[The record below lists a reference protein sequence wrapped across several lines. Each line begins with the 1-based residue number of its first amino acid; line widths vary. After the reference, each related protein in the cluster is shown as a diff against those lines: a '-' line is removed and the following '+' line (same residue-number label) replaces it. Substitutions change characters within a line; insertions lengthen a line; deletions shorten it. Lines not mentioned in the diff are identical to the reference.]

1 MRMRRKG
8 YMERV
13 RNSEKGMFTPLVFTT
28 TGGMGNECSRL
39 TKKLANLIANKTGES
54 YPDVM
59 RHMRTRLRFALLRST
74 LVAIR
79 GHRGRVE
86 KDKEEPLG
94 DISFN
99 LIPEV
104 RDF

>member
-1 MRMRRKG
+1 
-8 YMERV
+8 
-13 RNSEKGMFTPLVFTT
+13 MFTPLVFTT

-54 YPDVM
+54 Y
-59 RHMRTRLRFALLRST
+59 MRTRLRFALLRST

-79 GHRGRVE
+79 GYRGRVE